1 MNRREFIAGL
11 GGAAAW
17 PLGARAQQP
26 TPMRR
31 IGFLSF
37 FRENEPLDRMM
48 WTAFWEALANL
59 GWAEGRNLR
68 VNRRWAP
75 KTDEEAR
82 TFAKELVDLH
92 PDVLITGTPRMVR
105 ALQQQTKAVPIVFIG
120 AGDPLATGVVAS
132 LSRPEGNTTGATDIF
147 PSIAGKWLEL
157 LKECVPGLTRVAVV
171 GNPDRLVSGLAIIDN
186 YAAIAAQAGSQHH
199 VEVVKLPVRNISEIE
214 SAVTAFAGKPD
225 SGLIVLPPPFSN
237 AERETINRLALQ
249 HRLPTTYQ
257 DPSLLT
263 DGGLLSYGANFLD
276 MVQAGA
282 PYVDRILRGA
292 KPGDLPVQFPS
303 KFRLVVNLKT
313 AKAIGLTVPEAFL
326 LRADEVIE

>member
-1 MNRREFIAGL
+1 MKRREFIAGL
-11 GGAAAW
+11 GGAAW
-17 PLGARAQQP
+17 PLVARAQQP
-26 TPMRR
+26 APMQR
-31 IGFLSF
+31 IGYLWGLG
-37 FRENEPLDRMM
+37 ENDPLYRIKRM
-48 WTAFWEALANL
+48 AFWRALANL
-59 GWAEGRNLR
+59 GWVEGRNLR
-68 VNRRWAP
+68 VDNRWDP

-92 PDVLITGTPRMVR
+92 PDVLVTETPRLVR
-105 ALQQQTKAVPIVFIG
+105 ALQQQTKTIPIVFMG

-132 LSRPEGNTTGATDIF
+132 LSHPEGNTTGVTEIF
-147 PSIAGKWLEL
+147 PSMAGKWLEL

-171 GNPDRLVSGLAIIDN
+171 GNPDRLISGLAIIDN
-186 YAAIAAQAGSQHH
+186 YAAIAAQAGSQHR

-214 SAVTAFAGKPD
+214 NAVTAFAGKPD
-225 SGLIVLPPPFSN
+225 GGLIVLPPPFSS

-276 MVQAGA
+276 MIEPGA
-282 PYVDRILRGA
+282 SYVDHVLRGA

-303 KFRLVVNLKT
+303 KFSLVVNLKT
-313 AKAIGLTVPEAFL
+313 AKAIGLTIPESFL
-326 LRADEVIE
+326 LLADEVIE